1 MGYRIA
7 KRFLLSNVIVLSLL
21 LILLHYLKKDD
32 LTRTSPKFDILDV
45 PFNHSYSLGTG
56 SPNDSHSSKSKFI
69 IGILS
74 QDSQIELRE
83 ALRQTWIPLLKKDL
97 PLTVEY
103 TFVLD
108 NPTPATLSELRTKQ
122 DIVFLNSSYSGYA
135 VRFGEKMYKW
145 FRYVT
150 EHYPDAT
157 LVAKMDDDVFLC
169 VSKMLQ
175 RLSNLKHR
183 RLYYG
188 WQHNK
193 EYMQIDEMF
202 VVLGMDLVLR
212 INQRKYCY
220 RERSQCNNISELV
233 DEGWGGKSIGLWLSV
248 YDDVLT
254 VPDNQNIIYYN
265 RVMKPPID
273 IRKEANLCQKYL
285 LYHKASVS
293 DIVFLHNMTT
303 AGETNK

>member
-1 MGYRIA
+1 MRYRIA
-7 KRFLLSNVIVLSLL
+7 KLFLISNAIVLLFL
-21 LILLHYLKKDD
+21 YILLHYLMKDS
-32 LTRTSPKFDILDV
+32 LRQRTPNMEILDV
-45 PFNHSYSLGTG
+45 PFNHSFSMGTG
-56 SPNDSHSSKSKFI
+56 T
-69 IGILS
+69 
-74 QDSQIELRE
+74 
-83 ALRQTWIPLLKKDL
+83 LRQTWIPLLIRDL

-103 TFVLD
+103 SLLLD
-108 NPTPATLSELRTKQ
+108 NPTPEILSEFTTKQ
-122 DIVFLNSSYSGYA
+122 DIVFLNSSYSGYV
-135 VRFGEKMYKW
+135 VRFSEKKCTNG
-145 FRYVT
+145 FVILT
-150 EHYPDAT
+150 
-157 LVAKMDDDVFLC
+157 
-169 VSKMLQ
+169 S
-175 RLSNLKHR
+175 LKHLK
-183 RLYYG
+183 LYYG

-248 YDDVLT
+248 YDDVIT

-273 IRKEANLCQKYL
+273 IRKEENFCQKYL

-293 DIVFLHNMTT
+293 DIVFLHNMT
-303 AGETNK
+303 AACEINKQSNTYV